1 MLILGSD
8 ELSVLTNE
16 VVSGVE
22 SITKAL
28 SKLGEYHLLLVSTLH
43 RLPRLPSLNMWLKV
57 QMSAIIVQRI
67 DSTIHWKNQKV
78 SMALIHWI
86 VICLQ
91 DSIVQPS
98 NN

>member
-28 SKLGEYHLLLVSTLH
+28 SKLGEYHLLLGSTHH
-43 RLPRLPSLNMWLKV
+43 RLPCLNMWLKV
-57 QMSAIIVQRI
+57 QMNAIIVQRI
-67 DSTIHWKNQKV
+67 DSTIRWKNQ
-78 SMALIHWI
+78 
-86 VICLQ
+86 
-91 DSIVQPS
+91 
-98 NN
+98 

>member
-28 SKLGEYHLLLVSTLH
+28 SKLGEYLLLPVSTFH
-43 RLPRLPSLNMWLKV
+43 RLPSLNMWLKV
-57 QMSAIIVQRI
+57 QLVPLLFKGSIALSTGKISA
-67 DSTIHWKNQKV
+67 
-78 SMALIHWI
+78 LFHWI

>member
-28 SKLGEYHLLLVSTLH
+28 SKLGEYHLLLGSTSQYVVKSSDECH
-43 RLPRLPSLNMWLKV
+43 YCSKV
-57 QMSAIIVQRI
+57 R
-67 DSTIHWKNQKV
+67 
-78 SMALIHWI
+78 
-86 VICLQ
+86 
-91 DSIVQPS
+91 
-98 NN
+98 

>member
-28 SKLGEYHLLLVSTLH
+28 SKLGEYLLLPVSTLH

-57 QMSAIIVQRI
+57 QLVPLLFKGSIAL
-67 DSTIHWKNQKV
+67 STGKINRFQWHFF
-78 SMALIHWI
+78 IG
-86 VICLQ
+86 
-91 DSIVQPS
+91 
-98 NN
+98 

>member
-28 SKLGEYHLLLVSTLH
+28 SKLGEYHLPLVSTLH
-43 RLPRLPSLNMWLKV
+43 WLPSLNNYVDKSTII
-57 QMSAIIVQRI
+57 SAIIVQRV
-67 DSTIHWKNQKV
+67 DGTIHWKNQ
-78 SMALIHWI
+78 
-86 VICLQ
+86 
-91 DSIVQPS
+91 
-98 NN
+98 